1 MSRPPNR
8 MNPPQGQRPGGRP
21 NENQYGR
28 DNRSQGG
35 GPPGQ
40 VADIDLTRVRFTSA
54 TGQALDADL
63 FAAVAQACAQKIG
76 DDKRKNKPSQLRKFY
91 DELGMWAERVRAEP
105 DKFAE
110 FLPFIRMLNAKVAYA
125 KGRDL
130 VDANYEAL
138 MNHCLKEVTNPETLH
153 LCKTFFEAF
162 MGYYKVVR
170 PKD

>member
-1 MSRPPNR
+1 
-8 MNPPQGQRPGGRP
+8 MNYQNKGRGPGSGGRP
-21 NENQYGR
+21 NDGPR
-28 DNRSQGG
+28 GG
-35 GPPGQ
+35 GRPVP
-40 VADIDLTRVRFTSA
+40 ADIDLSRVRFTPA
-54 TGQALDADL
+54 PGQALDADL
-63 FAAVAQACAQKIG
+63 FSAVAEQCARKVG
-76 DDKRKNKPSQLRKFY
+76 DDNRKNKPSQLRKFY
-91 DELGMWAERVRAEP
+91 DELVMWAERVRAEP

-130 VDANYEAL
+130 VDAGYEAL
-138 MNHCLKEVTNPETLH
+138 MNHCLKEVTSPETLH

>member
-1 MSRPPNR
+1 
-8 MNPPQGQRPGGRP
+8 MNYQKGRGPGTGGRANDGPRGGGRP
-21 NENQYGR
+21 VQ
-28 DNRSQGG
+28 S
-35 GPPGQ
+35 
-40 VADIDLTRVRFTSA
+40 ADIDLSRVRFTPA

-63 FAAVAQACAQKIG
+63 FAAIAERCARSVG
-76 DDKRKNKPSQLRKFY
+76 LNDGRARKENKPSQLRKFY

>member
-1 MSRPPNR
+1 MNYQNRESGRRDGSR
-8 MNPPQGQRPGGRP
+8 
-21 NENQYGR
+21 
-28 DNRSQGG
+28 GG
-35 GPPGQ
+35 GQ
-40 VADIDLTRVRFTSA
+40 ATSTADIDLTRVRFA
-54 TGQALDADL
+54 PRQALDADL
-63 FAAVAQACAQKIG
+63 FAAVAESCAQKIG
-76 DDKRKNKPSQLRKFY
+76 EDNKKNKPSQLRKFY

-130 VDANYEAL
+130 VDANYQAL
-138 MNHCLKEVTNPETLH
+138 MNHCLKEVTTPETLN

>member
-1 MSRPPNR
+1 
-8 MNPPQGQRPGGRP
+8 MNYQNKGSGRHDGP
-21 NENQYGR
+21 R
-28 DNRSQGG
+28 GG
-35 GPPGQ
+35 GQ
-40 VADIDLTRVRFTSA
+40 STQTADIDLTRVRFTQEP
-54 TGQALDADL
+54 GQALDADL
-63 FAAVAQACAQKIG
+63 FAAIAERCARKVGLQ
-76 DDKRKNKPSQLRKFY
+76 DDGRPRNENKPSQLRKFY

-125 KGRDL
+125 KGRKL

-138 MNHCLKEVTNPETLH
+138 MNHCLKEVTNPDTLH
-153 LCKTFFEAF
+153 LCKTYFEAF

>member
-1 MSRPPNR
+1 MNYQNRESGRRDGSR
-8 MNPPQGQRPGGRP
+8 
-21 NENQYGR
+21 
-28 DNRSQGG
+28 GG
-35 GPPGQ
+35 GQ
-40 VADIDLTRVRFTSA
+40 ATQTADIDLSRVRFTPA
-54 TGQALDADL
+54 PGQALDADL
-63 FAAVAQACAQKIG
+63 FAPIAEHCARKVGLQ
-76 DDKRKNKPSQLRKFY
+76 DDGRPRNENKPSQLRKFY

-125 KGRDL
+125 KGRKL

-138 MNHCLKEVTNPETLH
+138 MNHCLKEVTNPDTLH

>member
-1 MSRPPNR
+1 
-8 MNPPQGQRPGGRP
+8 MNYQNKGSGR
-21 NENQYGR
+21 R
-28 DNRSQGG
+28 DGPRGG
-35 GPPGQ
+35 GQ
-40 VADIDLTRVRFTSA
+40 STQTADIDLSRVRFA
-54 TGQALDADL
+54 PPPGQTLDADL
-63 FAAVAQACAQKIG
+63 FAAIAERCARSVG
-76 DDKRKNKPSQLRKFY
+76 LNDDRARKENKPSQLRKFY

-125 KGRDL
+125 RGRDL

-138 MNHCLKEVTNPETLH
+138 MNHCLKEVANPETLH

>member
-1 MSRPPNR
+1 
-8 MNPPQGQRPGGRP
+8 MNYQKGRGPGTGGRANDGPRGGGRP
-21 NENQYGR
+21 AQT
-28 DNRSQGG
+28 
-35 GPPGQ
+35 
-40 VADIDLTRVRFTSA
+40 ADIDLSRVRFTPPP
-54 TGQALDADL
+54 GQALDADL

-91 DELGMWAERVRAEP
+91 DELVMWAERVRTDPER
-105 DKFAE
+105 FAE

-138 MNHCLKEVTNPETLH
+138 MNHCLKEVTNAETLH

-170 PKD
+170 PSDK

>member
-1 MSRPPNR
+1 MNYQNRESGRRDGSR
-8 MNPPQGQRPGGRP
+8 GG
-21 NENQYGR
+21 
-28 DNRSQGG
+28 SQATST
-35 GPPGQ
+35 
-40 VADIDLTRVRFTSA
+40 ADIDLSRVRFTPEP
-54 TGQALDADL
+54 GQALDADL
-63 FAAVAQACAQKIG
+63 FAAVAEICAQKIG
-76 DDKRKNKPSQLRKFY
+76 EDKKKNKPSQLRKFY

-130 VDANYEAL
+130 VDANYQAL
-138 MNHCLKEVTNPETLH
+138 MNHCLKEVTTPETLH